1 MNFDQILLGVGLL
14 LGLCVLASK
23 FASKLGVPVLVLFV
37 GIGMLAG
44 SDGIGGIWFEDAR
57 LAQQIGVVALVF
69 ILFAGGMDLD
79 WKAAKPYVGRS
90 LSLAT
95 VGVALTA
102 GVVAIFATQFLG
114 FGWAEGLLLGA
125 IISSTD
131 AAAVFSTLTQSGNAL
146 RQDVRQTIE
155 IESGS
160 NDPTAI
166 FLTTAFVDALA
177 KGQGFHAGLLGMFVW
192 QMLLGALGGYLVG
205 RGGVLLMRALRLDHE
220 GLFHAVSIVIV
231 LVSYGGVAL
240 LGGNGFLAVYIAGV
254 VFGQGEFRQK
264 RGLRRFHDGIA
275 WLMQILMF
283 LVLGLLVF
291 PSQLPSVILPGLAV
305 GAVLMFVARPV
316 GTVVALLPF
325 RMKAP
330 ELTLISWA
338 GLRGA
343 VPIILAT
350 IPLLAGIPRSQEI
363 FNLVFFVVLLSALL
377 QGTTIPWL
385 SRKLGLIEEPVRQES
400 VTA

>member
-1 MNFDQILLGVGLL
+1 
-14 LGLCVLASK
+14 
-23 FASKLGVPVLVLFV
+23 
-37 GIGMLAG
+37 
-44 SDGIGGIWFEDAR
+44 
-57 LAQQIGVVALVF
+57 
-69 ILFAGGMDLD
+69 
-79 WKAAKPYVGRS
+79 
-90 LSLAT
+90 LAT

-231 LVSYGGVAL
+231 LISYGGVAL

-305 GAVLMFVARPV
+305 GAVLMFIARPV

-325 RMKAP
+325 KIKAP
-330 ELTLISWA
+330 ELALISWA

-377 QGTTIPWL
+377 QGTTIRWL
-385 SRKLGLIEEPVRQES
+385 TLKLGLVDEPDRQES